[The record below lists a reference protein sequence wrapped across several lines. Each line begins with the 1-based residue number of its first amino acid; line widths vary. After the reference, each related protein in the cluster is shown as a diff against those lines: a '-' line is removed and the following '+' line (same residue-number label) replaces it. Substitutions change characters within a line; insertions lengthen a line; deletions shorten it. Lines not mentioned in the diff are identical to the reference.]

1 VDELERMFGTFARRR
16 PQVCC
21 TMLRL
26 QPIVGASVGSPINA
40 LFRAPVVVTALGFD
54 PRVQVVHEDDAVGAL
69 VAAVHAGVR
78 GPVNVAGDGAVSLS
92 RVMRRLGRRALP
104 VAGPLLP
111 AVSGTVA
118 RLTGGRPPSDDIVRW
133 LRHGRA
139 VDTTRMREELGFRPR
154 YDTEGAIVA
163 VAEALRRERP
173 EAA

>member
-1 VDELERMFGTFARRR
+1 
-16 PQVCC
+16 
-21 TMLRL
+21 
-26 QPIVGASVGSPINA
+26 
-40 LFRAPVVVTALGFD
+40 
-54 PRVQVVHEDDAVGAL
+54 
-69 VAAVHAGVR
+69 
-78 GPVNVAGDGAVSLS
+78 VAGEGAVSLS

-118 RLTGGRPPSDDIVRW
+118 RLTGGRPLSDDIVRW

-154 YDTEGAIVA
+154 HDTESAIVA
-163 VAEALRRERP
+163 VAEALRRERA